1 MPSRSCAFHTSPN
14 RRTNASPSNAMV
26 CLSLPV
32 QIAVPDGMTPVDGQ
46 SSLALIGANLASE
59 PPR

>member
-1 MPSRSCAFHTSPN
+1 
-14 RRTNASPSNAMV
+14 MV

-32 QIAVPDGMTPVDGQ
+32 QIAVPDSMTPVDGQ